1 MQKIV
6 RVTKRSLVDF
16 IMQKIVKVE
25 QRNLMNFIMRKNGK
39 GVTKWGFFKRFTLHK
54 TIMGEIKEIF

>member
-1 MQKIV
+1 
-6 RVTKRSLVDF
+6 
-16 IMQKIVKVE
+16 MQKIVKVE